1 LQLEDLEMPNVIP
14 VLSVLRPLAVV
25 AWAMAAATPV
35 VFAQSNEAPTALPA
49 QRAVIDRD
57 TGRLRLPENDELPT
71 PASGAPARN
80 ATAAK
85 LQSHPVGQRMQ
96 GQPIAAQQGAVG
108 QRLDPSRM
116 SFSVG
121 RKSADGR
128 VQPQCVSG
136 EDAAT
141 HARHASPVEGTEG
154 DRHDR

>member
-25 AWAMAAATPV
+25 AWALAAAAPS
-35 VFAQSNEAPTALPA
+35 VFAQSNEAPAALPA

-57 TGRLRLPENDELPT
+57 TGRLRLPENDEIT
-71 PASGAPARN
+71 APAPGATARS

-96 GQPIAAQQGAVG
+96 GQPITTQQGAVG
-108 QRLDPSRM
+108 QRLDANRM
-116 SFSVG
+116 SFSVA
-121 RKSADGR
+121 RKSADGS
-128 VQPQCVSG
+128 VHPQCVSG

-141 HARHASPVEGTEG
+141 HARHADPVAGAEG